1 MRPGCLGCGLLVVV
15 LLAVGVAVAGG
26 LFLSVNIFLD
36 PDVRPASFSKSDGFS
51 AQNKLLEV
59 VLRQSGRSERTDP
72 IVVTEREANA
82 FLSRHLEEAAGLR
95 LSPIVVRF
103 TRQEMLVQGQTPLR
117 SLLTGPPFAQ
127 IAPYV
132 PSARLDQPVWVTVR
146 GRIVVEPDTPGSARH
161 GRVELTEL
169 ALGKQPVSS
178 VLVYVMMGPVAS
190 GLLRWQMP
198 SVVRAVDIEDGRVL
212 IRTAR

>member
-1 MRPGCLGCGLLVVV
+1 MKPGCIGCGLLVAVV
-15 LLAVGVAVAGG
+15 LAIGVSVAGG

-51 AQNKLLEV
+51 AQNKLFEV
-59 VLRQSGRSERTDP
+59 VLRQTGRSGRTDP
-72 IVVTEREANA
+72 IVITEREANA

-95 LSPIVVRF
+95 LAPIVVRF
-103 TRQEMLVQGQTPLR
+103 TRNEVLVQGQTPLR

-127 IAPYV
+127 VAPYI
-132 PSARLDQPVWVTVR
+132 PGARLDQPVWVTAR
-146 GRIVVEPDTPGSARH
+146 GHIVVEPDTAGPVRH

-178 VLVYVMMGPVAS
+178 ILLYVMMGPVAS
-190 GLLRWQMP
+190 GLLRWQVP
-198 SVVRAVDIEDGRVL
+198 SVVRAVEIEDGRVL
-212 IRTAR
+212 IRTR

>member
-1 MRPGCLGCGLLVVV
+1 MKPGCLGCGLLVVV
-15 LLAVGVAVAGG
+15 ILAVGVAVAGG

-51 AQNKLLEV
+51 AQNKLFEV
-59 VLRQSGRSERTDP
+59 VLRQSGRSSRTDP
-72 IVVTEREANA
+72 IVLTEREANA

-103 TRQEMLVQGQTPLR
+103 TRQEVLIQGQTPLR

-127 IAPYV
+127 LAPYV
-132 PSARLDQPVWVTVR
+132 PGARLDQPVWVTVR
-146 GRIVVEPDTPGSARH
+146 GRVVLAPDTMGGNRH
-161 GRVELTEL
+161 GRLELTDL

-178 VLVYVMMGPVAS
+178 ILVYVMMGPTAS
-190 GLLRWQMP
+190 ELLRWRVP
-198 SVVRAVDIEDGRVL
+198 AVVRAVDIEDGRAL
-212 IRTAR
+212 IRTR